1 MSMLYDDSSIKS
13 ETVGKPKRNN
23 NNYLYMKNNR
33 FGALFQL
40 ALLIVFS
47 TSWGQETPDSTTS
60 KPPSTPVSKY
70 DYHDAFGPFFY
81 MNNGTETRSAS
92 GEPGHAYWQNRA
104 DYKLTA
110 KLNEKSNEI
119 VGSGIITYTNNSND
133 KMSFVWMHLDQ
144 NLFKS
149 DSRGNSLVPL
159 NGSRNGAQGEIF
171 EGGHKIKSVKVV
183 TISKGKSVEKEAK
196 FIISDTR
203 MQVFL
208 PDDLKAKGG
217 VVKIKIDFSF
227 ISPKEGSDRMGVLE
241 TKNGKIFTI
250 AQWYPRMCVYDDLHG
265 WNTNPYLGA
274 SEFYLEYGDFD
285 VNITVPS
292 NHIVVCSGE
301 LLNATSVYSANEQ
314 KRIAQAKQSEKTVM
328 IRTAE
333 EVAANASK
341 AGTTAEKTW
350 HFKIKNARDLSWA
363 SSPAFILDGARIN
376 LPSGQKSLALSAYPV
391 ESAGNE
397 AWGRATEYTKT
408 SIENYSKR
416 WFEYPY
422 PVATNVA
429 GNEGGMEYPGI
440 VFCGWESKGEDLWGV
455 TDHEFGHGW
464 FPMIVG
470 SNERLFG
477 WMDEGFNT
485 FINSLSSVDFNKGEY
500 KAKVTDLHQS
510 AEYFTNPKTEPIMSS
525 PDNMKEK
532 NIGLLCYFKPSSG
545 LIVLREQVLGP
556 ERFDLAFRTYV
567 ERWAFKHPAPDDFFR
582 TMENVAGEDL
592 SWFWRGWFVNNW
604 RLDQGVNSVKY
615 VKNDPAKGAVITIEN
630 FEKMAMPVVLDV
642 KTKSGKVTRVK
653 LPVEIWQRNT
663 DWSFKVNTTEEIES
677 VILDPDHVFPD
688 VNESNNTWKSDKG
701 VIEKDIILEGYLGK
715 FSTKAAPLKI
725 EFTEK
730 NSVLFAQITD
740 YPKFG
745 LVPAGKDTFESKEA
759 GVTFQFNEAK
769 NGLDM
774 IISPEQKIPFTRD

>member
-1 MSMLYDDSSIKS
+1 
-13 ETVGKPKRNN
+13 
-23 NNYLYMKNNR
+23 MKNNCIKV
-33 FGALFQL
+33 LFQL
-40 ALLIVFS
+40 TLLTVFS
-47 TSWGQETPDSTTS
+47 TSWSQDAPATSTSTTN
-60 KPPSTPVSKY
+60 PVSKY

-81 MNNGTETRSAS
+81 VNNGTSTRSAS
-92 GEPGHAYWQNRA
+92 GEPGHEYWQNRA

-110 KLNEKSNEI
+110 KLNEKTNEI
-119 VGSGIITYTNNSND
+119 IGTDIVTYTNNSYD

-149 DSRGNSLVPL
+149 DSRGNALVPL
-159 NGSRNGAQGEIF
+159 TGSRNGAQGEAF
-171 EGGHKIKSVKVV
+171 DGGHKIKSVKIVS
-183 TISKGKSVEKEAK
+183 TSKGKSVEKEAK
-196 FIISDTR
+196 YIITDTR

-208 PDDLKAKGG
+208 PDDLKARGG

-227 ISPKEGSDRMGVLE
+227 ISPKEGSDRMGVLD

-250 AQWYPRMCVYDDLHG
+250 AQWYPRMCVYDDLRG

-292 NHIVVCSGE
+292 NHVVVCSGE
-301 LLNATSVYSANEQ
+301 LLNPTAVYSAEEQ
-314 KRIAQAKQSEKTVM
+314 KRIAKAKQSEKTVM

-341 AGTTAEKTW
+341 AGTTSEKTW

-376 LPSGQKSLALSAYPV
+376 LPSGAKSFALSAYPV

-485 FINSLSSVDFNKGEY
+485 FINSISSVDFNNGEY
-500 KAKVTDLHQS
+500 KSKPTDFHQN
-510 AEYFTNPKTEPIMSS
+510 AEYFTDPKNEPIMSS

-532 NIGLLCYFKPSSG
+532 NIGLLCYFKPSAG
-545 LIVLREQVLGP
+545 LVTLREQILGP

-582 TMENVAGEDL
+582 TIENVAGEDL

-615 VKNDPAKGAVITIEN
+615 VKNDASKGSVITIEN

-677 VILDPDHVFPD
+677 VVIDPDHAFPD
-688 VNESNNTWKSDKG
+688 VNESNNTWKSG
-701 VIEKDIILEGYLGK
+701 SGTVEKDIVLDGYLGK

-725 EFTEK
+725 EITEK
-730 NSVLFAQITD
+730 NGVLYAEITD
-740 YPKFG
+740 YPKFP
-745 LVPAGKDTFESKEA
+745 LTSIGKDKFESKDA
-759 GVTFQFNEAK
+759 GVTFEFNEAK
-769 NGLDM
+769 NAFDM
-774 IISPEQKIPFTRD
+774 IISSNQKLPFTRD

>member
-1 MSMLYDDSSIKS
+1 M
-13 ETVGKPKRNN
+13 T
-23 NNYLYMKNNR
+23 NNR
-33 FGALFQL
+33 FGVWLQL
-40 ALLIVFS
+40 TLLIVFT
-47 TSWGQETPDSTTS
+47 TSWSQDSTRTS
-60 KPPSTPVSKY
+60 PVSKY
-70 DYHDAFGPFFY
+70 DYHEAFGPFFY
-81 MNNGTETRSAS
+81 SNNGSSTRSAS
-92 GEPGHAYWQNRA
+92 GEPGHEYWQNRA

-110 KLNEKSNEI
+110 RLNEKTNEI
-119 VGSGIITYTNNSND
+119 TGTDIVTYTNNSND

-149 DSRGNSLVPL
+149 DSRGNALVPL

-171 EGGHKIKSVKVV
+171 EGGHKIKSVKII
-183 TISKGKSVEKEAK
+183 TTSKGKSVENEAK
-196 FIISDTR
+196 FLVTDTR
-203 MQVFL
+203 MQIFL
-208 PDDLKAKGG
+208 RDELKGKGG

-227 ISPKEGSDRMGVLE
+227 ISPKEGSDRMGVLD
-241 TKNGKIFTI
+241 TKNGKIFTV
-250 AQWYPRMCVYDDLHG
+250 AQWYPRMCVYDDLRG

-274 SEFYLEYGDFD
+274 SEFYLEYGDFEA
-285 VNITVPS
+285 NITVPS
-292 NHIVVCSGE
+292 KHIVVCSGE
-301 LLNATSVYSANEQ
+301 LLNAKAVYSAEEQ
-314 KRIAQAKQSEKTVM
+314 KRLAQAKQSEKTIM

-333 EVAANASK
+333 EVAANALK
-341 AGTTAEKTW
+341 GETTAEKTW
-350 HFKIKNARDLSWA
+350 HFKIKNARDISWA
-363 SSPAFILDGARIN
+363 SSSAFILDGARIN

-391 ESAGNE
+391 ESAGKE
-397 AWGRATEYTKT
+397 AWGRSTEYTKA

-440 VFCGWESKGEDLWGV
+440 VFCSWESKGEDLWGV

-485 FINSLSSVDFNKGEY
+485 FINSLSSVDFNNGEY
-500 KAKVTDLHQS
+500 KSKVTDLHQN
-510 AEYFTNPKTEPIMSS
+510 AEYFTDPKTEPVMSS
-525 PDNMKEK
+525 PDNMKES

-545 LIVLREQVLGP
+545 LIILREHVLGP

-604 RLDQGVNSVKY
+604 RLDQGINSVKY
-615 VKNDPAKGAVITIEN
+615 IKNDASKGAVITIEN
-630 FEKMAMPVVLDV
+630 FEKMVMPVVLDV
-642 KTKSGKVTRVK
+642 KTRSGKVTRIN

-663 DWSFKVNTTEEIES
+663 EWSFKVNTTEEIES
-677 VILDPDHVFPD
+677 IVIDPGHVFPD
-688 VNESNNTWKSDKG
+688 VNENNNSWKSDKG
-701 VIEKDIILEGYLGK
+701 VVEKDIVLDGYLGK

-725 EFTEK
+725 EITEK
-730 NSVLFAQITD
+730 NSVLFAEITD
-740 YPKFG
+740 YPKFS
-745 LVPAGKDTFESKEA
+745 LAPIGKDKFESKEA
-759 GVTFQFNEAK
+759 GVTFEFNEAK
-769 NGLDM
+769 NAFDM
-774 IISPEQKIPFTRD
+774 IISSNQKLPFTRD